1 MQLVHIFPTKNK
13 IYEIFYY
20 NDRGLDD
27 HVVKINSKVVW
38 TGFGCSNA
46 MLEVIRLMA
55 LEIDGEPDEK

>member
-27 HVVKINSKVVW
+27 HVVKVNSKSVW
-38 TGFGCSNA
+38 TGFGCGNA

-55 LEIDGEPDEK
+55 LEIDGESNG